1 MEVGISN
8 SLFCLPPA
16 GEARGTRVRLLVFEL
31 QQPVVSVVARAVSW
45 LKEGELTPE
54 YCHWT
59 ISFEYPSGCLQH
71 VNFDKD
77 QLVYLRA
84 EADWVPSSRAQEYEE
99 NKIEGQVRPE
109 GRGLSTLTKIN
120 TEFLRAEADWVP
132 VARAAMYE
140 ENTIKDFDLG
150 SHPFGHVRVA
160 NMLKS
165 MCDLGRYHYIT
176 NNCQLVAKSML
187 SQLRVTLPAGVRT
200 AIDNITDAGSS
211 IVQSS

>member
-99 NKIEGQVRPE
+99 NKIEG
-109 GRGLSTLTKIN
+109 
-120 TEFLRAEADWVP
+120 
-132 VARAAMYE
+132 
-140 ENTIKDFDLG
+140 FDLG